1 MTIFWTV
8 LLVALI
14 ILEASTAQFVC
25 IWFAGGAFAS
35 LICSMFDLEPWIQIC
50 VFLAVT
56 LILLISTK
64 KIVRKLK
71 SSTNEKTNVDA
82 LIGQTVIVTE
92 KISNIAGEGAVKLGG
107 MIWSA
112 RSDNS
117 DEIDIGEIV
126 TVIRIDGVKLIVNK
140 KAG

>member
-25 IWFAGGAFAS
+25 IWFAGGAFVS

-56 LILLISTK
+56 LILLISTR

-71 SSTNEKTNVDA
+71 SSSNEKTNVDA
-82 LIGQTVIVTE
+82 LIGQSAIVTE

-107 MIWSA
+107 IVWSA